1 MNLLDIIILVIMV
14 FFILKGMYRGPVREV
29 ASLAGV
35 ITGIWLANLFQPQM
49 TNYLKPYLP
58 PTQFLP
64 LISFSAIFAS
74 VLFLSNLTGWVLKLL
89 FMKAFLGWAGRTL
102 GAGLAIL
109 KGVIIIHLLMILLT
123 FFLPSRAPLI
133 AKSKFAP
140 LIIVSYQSMIRL
152 ISPDLYQ
159 KLKERISGTKG

>member
-1 MNLLDIIILVIMV
+1 MNLLDIIILIAMV
-14 FFILKGMYRGPVREV
+14 FFILKGLYRGPVREV

-35 ITGIWLANLFQPQM
+35 IAGIWVANLFHPQM
-49 TNYLKPYLP
+49 SNHLKSYLP

-74 VLFLSNLTGWVLKLL
+74 VLFLSNLTGWFLRLL

-109 KGVIIIHLLMILLT
+109 KGVIIIHLFMILLT

-133 AKSKFAP
+133 AKSKLAP
-140 LIIVSYQSMIRL
+140 LIIVSYQSMTHL
-152 ISPDLYQ
+152 IYPDLYQ
-159 KLKERISGTKG
+159 KLKDSISGKQ